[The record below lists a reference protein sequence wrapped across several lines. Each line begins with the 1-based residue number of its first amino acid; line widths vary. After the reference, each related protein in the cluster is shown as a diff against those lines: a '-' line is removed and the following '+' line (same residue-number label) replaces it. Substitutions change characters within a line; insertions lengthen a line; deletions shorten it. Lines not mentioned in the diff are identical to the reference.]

1 MGQHV
6 VYTDHVLRP
15 VVLLLLCLSLMACQ
29 RDGRDAG
36 PSGEHSP
43 QIVLSEVFRLGDEA
57 AGDTAVFGGIDG
69 LAVNAAGQL
78 FVGDNSSMDISVFSA
93 GGALIGTFGGRG
105 AGPGEFRSIGNVFVG
120 RNDSIY
126 VFDGRQDVLS
136 VFAPETWLFQRS
148 IRVVENDSV
157 GNPYVIGITDMGLIA
172 EYKFYTNIRNLD
184 ADRFVVAAQTSWG
197 GTMVRTLARLPD
209 QQLLFFMSPEQ
220 TPGVRY
226 VPFARS
232 PTFSVS
238 PSGKLFSGWNET
250 IDIAITSV
258 DGEVLGSI
266 QRAHAPIPVTS
277 AELDAIV
284 NPDEFDSIHKVR
296 PAYKTFVVDDKDQV
310 WLKSE
315 FRGEPPTAEWLILD
329 SAGGVVGRTELPAN
343 LTLRV
348 IRSGR
353 AYGSPEPAP
362 VFDPVPVVPTV
373 VAYSVNM

>member
-1 MGQHV
+1 MR
-6 VYTDHVLRP
+6 LRP
-15 VVLLLLCLSLMACQ
+15 TIFILLCLSLAACQ
-29 RDGRDAG
+29 RDGGDAS
-36 PSGEHSP
+36 PSEENYP
-43 QIVLSEVFRLGDEA
+43 QIDLSEVFRIGDEA
-57 AGDTAVFGGIDG
+57 AGDTVLFGGING

-93 GGALIGTFGGRG
+93 EGVLIGTFGSRG
-105 AGPGEFRSIGNVFVG
+105 AGPGEFRYIRYVLVG
-120 RNDSIY
+120 RSDSIY
-126 VFDGRQDVLS
+126 VFDSRQHVLS
-136 VFAPETWLFQRS
+136 VFTPETWVFQRS
-148 IRVVENDSV
+148 IKVVDNDSV
-157 GNPYVIGITDMGLIA
+157 GSPSVFGITDMGLIA
-172 EYKFYTNIRNLD
+172 LYHFDVTPGNFD
-184 ADRFVVAAQTSWG
+184 AERFAVAAQTSWG
-197 GTMVRTLARLPD
+197 GTMVRTLARLPARQMLID
-209 QQLLFFMSPEQ
+209 SP
-220 TPGVRY
+220 GGRSLIIHR

-232 PTFSVS
+232 PTFSFS

-277 AELDAIV
+277 AELDEITD
-284 NPDEFDSIHKVR
+284 PDEFDSIHKVR

-353 AYGSPEPAP
+353 AYGSIDVESVP
-362 VFDPVPVVPTV
+362 FDPTPVIPMV
-373 VAYSVNM
+373 VVYSVDL